1 MSSCMC
7 CTTEWLREGYL
18 GRQCTIESDTRG
30 TSPYY
35 ASAWTKRLGAKRE
48 VRDVG
53 CKKIS
58 TRMSTYLKDRRNV
71 CTREYAD
78 DGNRTRNLRFT
89 IVVHQFGTAGVS
101 PSWRQESNLPHYL
114 RMISVEILR
123 QRKNQ

>member
-1 MSSCMC
+1 MIP
-7 CTTEWLREGYL
+7 EGRAL
-18 GRQCTIESDTRG
+18 
-30 TSPYY
+30 YY
-35 ASAWTKRLGAKRE
+35 ASAWAKRLGAKRG
-48 VRDVG
+48 VRDVS

-58 TRMSTYLKDRRNV
+58 TRMSTYLKDRRKKV
-71 CTREYAD
+71 LEEYAD
-78 DGNRTRNLRFT
+78 DGNRTRNPRFM